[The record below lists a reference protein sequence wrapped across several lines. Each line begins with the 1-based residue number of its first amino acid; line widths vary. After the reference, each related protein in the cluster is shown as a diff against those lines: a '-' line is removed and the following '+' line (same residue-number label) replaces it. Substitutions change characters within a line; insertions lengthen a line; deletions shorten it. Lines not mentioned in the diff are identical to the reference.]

1 MVLTFFFF
9 LKIKYV
15 GDEQEK
21 SIQMTGLNLVN
32 KTLFVQDARI
42 AFSIWD
48 VGGLL
53 INKFVFGLFF
63 SFLAFELLVLLFCCK
78 QKKKI

>member
-1 MVLTFFFF
+1 MVLTLLLISFL

-21 SIQMTGLNLVN
+21 SLQMTGLNLVN
-32 KTLFVQDARI
+32 KTLLVQDARI

-48 VGGLL
+48 VGGML
-53 INKFVFGLFF
+53 I
-63 SFLAFELLVLLFCCK
+63 
-78 QKKKI
+78 KK